1 MFRRKSHIPVFIKK
15 INKFSS
21 VKEQAFNFMWDG
33 INWKRGGGVNILLKH
48 N

>member
-1 MFRRKSHIPVFIKK
+1 MFGLFQKNRDT
-15 INKFSS
+15 FSS

-33 INWKRGGGVNILLKH
+33 IIGKGEINILLKH